1 MLDVDAPA
9 GDLPAPNGGT
19 RPAARSLD
27 LACDN
32 RKDELEN
39 LCIIARDLL
48 DVELVE
54 VNLLAHNELVTIN
67 SRKAPTRRDAVRG
80 SLYELLSD
88 SGLRVFS
95 RQAGEDPLPRDAAGF
110 GCCAGIALRDVAGQ
124 PLGALCAFAREP
136 RHSGEKS
143 CRHMEHLAKVI
154 EGEIQ
159 RYFTTDKLRERETL
173 LRMARDQAN
182 AANEAK
188 SAFLASM
195 SHEIRTPMNGI
206 IGMNALLLRTPLTP
220 EQRHYVEAMRLS
232 ADCLLA
238 IINDILDI
246 SKLEAGK
253 IELEANAFSAQAVVE
268 DVVELLSARAAEK
281 KIELIGFVDEAA
293 RHQLVGDAVRLR
305 QVFLNLLSNAI
316 KFTEEGYVAI
326 LVSAESSR
334 AGHSTLRVRVEDT
347 GIGISDENKAKL
359 FQKFQQ
365 ADNSITRRYGG
376 TGLGL
381 SICRELVD
389 LMNGRIGVTDRQ
401 GGGSVF
407 WLEVELP
414 AAGSLPESEQRRS
427 GRLKDR
433 RILVVDD
440 MQINRLIFCRQLE
453 AEGATVEEA
462 EDGPAALSKIVL
474 ADAKGTP
481 YDVLLLDHMM
491 PGMTG
496 EAVAAKIRSNGAL
509 AQPRIVLASSIGMML
524 NAESRTAF
532 DTVLTKP
539 VREAILIDCLEQ
551 AGSVELRTA
560 GLTEAQPAPIA
571 EEKPVHE
578 VRPRKTRGRVLL
590 AEDNEINVMVAR
602 SLLESAGYVVECAP
616 DGEAAVE
623 AVRQRSFDII
633 LMDMRMPKMDGL
645 QATRIIRTLP
655 PPAGKLPIVAMTAN
669 AMSEDKEACL
679 AAGMTEFLSKPFKPD
694 IFLAMISRFCG
705 ADLWLNEE
713 IEDPGAPV
721 IPDVDESKLDTL
733 ASVLPLDRLNNMLL
747 TFLSST
753 KSRMDRLEVLAADL
767 DFKGLMREVHDL
779 KSNSGTFGAMRA
791 CSLAEQLERACQAN
805 DDAEVPRLMRDLRRA
820 LEKAWDII
828 GRRTREAA

>member
-1 MLDVDAPA
+1 MLF
-9 GDLPAPNGGT
+9 
-19 RPAARSLD
+19 RS
-27 LACDN
+27 
-32 RKDELEN
+32 
-39 LCIIARDLL
+39 
-48 DVELVE
+48 
-54 VNLLAHNELVTIN
+54 
-67 SRKAPTRRDAVRG
+67 
-80 SLYELLSD
+80 
-88 SGLRVFS
+88 
-95 RQAGEDPLPRDAAGF
+95 
-110 GCCAGIALRDVAGQ
+110 
-124 PLGALCAFAREP
+124 
-136 RHSGEKS
+136 
-143 CRHMEHLAKVI
+143 
-154 EGEIQ
+154 
-159 RYFTTDKLRERETL
+159 
-173 LRMARDQAN
+173 
-182 AANEAK
+182 
-188 SAFLASM
+188 
-195 SHEIRTPMNGI
+195 
-206 IGMNALLLRTPLTP
+206 
-220 EQRHYVEAMRLS
+220 
-232 ADCLLA
+232 
-238 IINDILDI
+238 
-246 SKLEAGK
+246 
-253 IELEANAFSAQAVVE
+253 NAFSAQAVVE

-281 KIELIGFVDEAA
+281 KIEVIGFVDARA

-326 LVSAESSR
+326 LVGAEPSR
-334 AGHSTLRVRVEDT
+334 VGHSTLKVRVEDT
-347 GIGISDENKAKL
+347 GIGISEENKAKL

-389 LMNGRIGVTDRQ
+389 LMNGRIGVSDRE

-414 AAGSLPESEQRRS
+414 HGGPLADDESRR
-427 GRLKDR
+427 GDRLKDR

-440 MQINRLIFCRQLE
+440 MEINRLIFRRQLE

-462 EDGPAALSKIVL
+462 EDGPEALSRIVL

-496 EAVAAKIRSNGAL
+496 EVVAAKIRSNGAL

-524 NAESRTAF
+524 NADSRASF

-539 VREAILIDCLEQ
+539 VREAILVDCLCQ
-551 AGSVELRTA
+551 AGGVELKA
-560 GLTEAQPAPIA
+560 AIDPSSSPAPLV
-571 EEKPVHE
+571 EESAVHQP
-578 VRPRKTRGRVLL
+578 RPRRARGRVLL

-669 AMSEDKEACL
+669 AMSEDKDACL

-694 IFLAMISRFCG
+694 VFLAMISRFCG

-713 IEDPGAPV
+713 IEDSGAPMV
-721 IPDVDESKLDTL
+721 PDVDESKLDTL

-753 KSRMDRLEVLAADL
+753 KSRMERLETLAANL

-805 DDAEVPRLMRDLRRA
+805 DDAEVPRLMRDLRKA